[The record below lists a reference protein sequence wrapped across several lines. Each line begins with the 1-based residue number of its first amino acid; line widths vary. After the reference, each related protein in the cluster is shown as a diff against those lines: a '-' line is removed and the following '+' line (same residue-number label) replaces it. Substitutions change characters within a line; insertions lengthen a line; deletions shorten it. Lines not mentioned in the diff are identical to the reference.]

1 LGTVSTL
8 PDPEVSLTR
17 KLPFIFFLK
26 KLLLL
31 SVVFLI
37 AGCSGPAQQGEP
49 GPQGAQGEPGPQG
62 KTGALG
68 KPGPQGPPG
77 ESVNPELIS
86 ELRASL
92 EEIKRR
98 DNPSIAS
105 KETIVSVVSYQF
117 GIAPPIIGFAAMTN
131 LGNIYKMDNKNVI
144 TVGNSFKKTV
154 RVDSRDDFVSLALL
168 PSQDGSQPFYLAMT
182 KNGRHYVS
190 KDLESWTYQSVAP
203 LSR

>member
-1 LGTVSTL
+1 M
-8 PDPEVSLTR
+8 
-17 KLPFIFFLK
+17 K

-31 SVVFLI
+31 SLICLI
-37 AGCSGPAQQGEP
+37 AGCTGPAQQGEP
-49 GPQGAQGEPGPQG
+49 GPQGPQGEPGPLG
-62 KTGALG
+62 KTGAPG
-68 KPGPQGPPG
+68 IPGPQGPPG

-86 ELRASL
+86 ELRTSL
-92 EEIKRR
+92 EEIIRR

>member
-1 LGTVSTL
+1 M
-8 PDPEVSLTR
+8 
-17 KLPFIFFLK
+17 K

-31 SVVFLI
+31 SLICLI
-37 AGCSGPAQQGEP
+37 AGCTGPAQQGEP
-49 GPQGAQGEPGPQG
+49 GPQGAQGLPGPQG
-62 KTGALG
+62 KTGAPG

-86 ELRASL
+86 ELRTSL

-98 DNPSIAS
+98 DNPSIANR
-105 KETIVSVVSYQF
+105 ETIVSVVSYQF

-131 LGNIYKMDNKNVI
+131 LGNIYKMENKNAI

-154 RVDSRDDFVSLALL
+154 RVDSRDDFISLAPL

-190 KDLESWTYQSVAP
+190 KDLDSWTYQSVAP

>member
-1 LGTVSTL
+1 M
-8 PDPEVSLTR
+8 
-17 KLPFIFFLK
+17 K

-31 SVVFLI
+31 SLICLI
-37 AGCSGPAQQGEP
+37 AGCTGPAQQGEP
-49 GPQGAQGEPGPQG
+49 GPQGAKGKPGPQG
-62 KTGALG
+62 KTGAPGKLG
-68 KPGPQGPPG
+68 PQGPQGPPG

-86 ELRASL
+86 EFRTSL

-98 DNPSIAS
+98 DNLPIAS
-105 KETIVSVVSYQF
+105 QETIVSVLSYQF

-131 LGNIYKMDNKNVI
+131 LGNIYKMENKNAI

-154 RVDSRDDFVSLALL
+154 RVDSRDDFISLAPL

-190 KDLESWTYQSVAP
+190 KDLGSWAYQSVAP

>member
-1 LGTVSTL
+1 M
-8 PDPEVSLTR
+8 
-17 KLPFIFFLK
+17 K

-31 SVVFLI
+31 SVVLLI

-49 GPQGAQGEPGPQG
+49 GPQGKTGAPGKPGPQG
-62 KTGALG
+62 KTGAPG

-77 ESVNPELIS
+77 KSVNPELIS
-86 ELRASL
+86 ELRTSL

-98 DNPSIAS
+98 DNPPIANQ
-105 KETIVSVVSYQF
+105 ETIVSVVSYQF

-131 LGNIYKMDNKNVI
+131 LGNIYKMENKNAI